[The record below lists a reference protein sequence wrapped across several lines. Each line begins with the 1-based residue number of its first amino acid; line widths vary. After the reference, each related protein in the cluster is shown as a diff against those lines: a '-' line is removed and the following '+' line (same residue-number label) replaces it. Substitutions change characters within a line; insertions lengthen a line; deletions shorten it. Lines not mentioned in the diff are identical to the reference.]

1 MSAPGEV
8 EGSARTRRVAPRRGA
23 GPPCSGVGDVRP
35 EPQSAGHE
43 VQNSAHW
50 RLDPYLPFRTP
61 GDVLACWVD
70 PLENTFTLCTTSGS
84 SLKSQRQ
91 LSCPR
96 AGLVTVMPP
105 LLTVT
110 ALFQFQPRSDRSNV
124 VHTMIG
130 RAKRL
135 TTSTTA
141 VTGPSAV
148 VPFTT
153 TSPGVLVALA
163 GTASQVT
170 ATSSI
175 EPSAVVSALTAAG
188 RCGACRTCVAV

>member
-35 EPQSAGHE
+35 EPQSAGPE

-110 ALFQFQPRSDRSNV
+110 ALFQFQPMSDRSNLV
-124 VHTMIG
+124 QSTIGGASFRTM
-130 RAKRL
+130 
-135 TTSTTA
+135 STTA
-141 VTGPSAV
+141 VTGPKSV
-148 VPFTT
+148 CLLY
-153 TSPGVLVALA
+153 TSD
-163 GTASQVT
+163 
-170 ATSSI
+170 
-175 EPSAVVSALTAAG
+175 AADDLLCVDLGG
-188 RCGACRTCVAV
+188 RRIIK